1 MEFDNPVEE
10 IRRGILVFPEFHPRA
25 EEDALRHETVQA
37 DILAV
42 DDGLNEAL
50 VDGLVHLRPIG
61 LNEGLGVPVEHAP
74 DADEGVFRV
83 RVGRI
88 AGGAVAPC
96 FPPADEVQ
104 RGDDALPV
112 QVVRFV
118 GAEDDFRAV
127 GETGAGDLHGLVGR
141 RFVGDVSVVAVDGG
155 HDAEEM
161 DGHMEDVVAVP
172 HHGPADHF
180 LLVGVIEIV
189 LPCGHVGVLRDG
201 VRRRVGK
208 DHGLEMAVDA
218 AGLGGHDGGHGG
230 LVAPPGR
237 EDEAG
242 HETVQGENLIQRLE
256 AGIGAGGHVHA
267 ADDVVFGN
275 GGGVELV
282 VGCVEGP
289 RIVRRAVFEG
299 GDDEPAGAVVGG
311 FVIGALHEGRPFPA
325 LVFHHEG
332 GEEHRI
338 REDAFVLRHGDF
350 RIYHA
355 FFVLRRVEDVHE
367 DDGRAVVQ
375 GKLAVHRFA
384 EGVIFPV
391 FAVAEGRDGFGVA
404 VAQDGPVRRGG
415 VAREMDRRSAEDD
428 RQPRRG
434 IHRGH
439 DAGGHFRRIDA
450 MLIGHDQTSFA
461 CS

>member
-1 MEFDNPVEE
+1 MEFDDPVEE
-10 IRRGILVFPEFHPRA
+10 IRRGILIFPEFHPRA
-25 EEDALRHETVQA
+25 EEHALRHKAVQA
-37 DILAV
+37 DVLAV
-42 DDGLNEAL
+42 DDGLDEAF
-50 VDGLVHLRPIG
+50 VDGLVHFRPVG
-61 LNEGLGVPVEHAP
+61 LDKGLGVPVEHAP
-74 DADEGVFRV
+74 DADEGVLWI
-83 RVGRI
+83 RVGRV
-88 AGGAVAPC
+88 AGGAVAPR

-127 GETGAGDLHGLVGR
+127 GEAGACDLHGLIGR
-141 RFVGDVSVVAVDGG
+141 RFVGNVPVVAVDGG
-155 HDAEEM
+155 HDAEKM
-161 DGHMEDVVAVP
+161 DGHMEDVVSVL
-172 HHGPADHF
+172 HTGPADHF
-180 LLVGVIEIV
+180 LLVGVVEIV
-189 LPCGHVGVLRDG
+189 LPCGHVRVFFDG
-201 VRRRVGK
+201 IRHIGE
-208 DHGLEMAVDA
+208 DHRLEMAVDVSR
-218 AGLGGHDGGHGG
+218 LGHHHGSHFRF
-230 LVAPPGR
+230 VAPPRRENESRHESEER
-237 EDEAG
+237 ED
-242 HETVQGENLIQRLE
+242 LIQRLE

-289 RIVRRAVFEG
+289 HIVRRAVFEG
-299 GDDEPAGAVVGG
+299 GDDEPAVAVVGG

-325 LVFHHEG
+325 LGFHHEG

-350 RIYHA
+350 RIFHA

-450 MLIGHDQTSFA
+450 VLIGHNQTSFA